1 MVKVPSTKQE
11 AVVSSSR
18 IREATLVVADN
29 EPCFEGTVACM
40 QSLPNLFESA
50 KVDRQVRPG

>member
-1 MVKVPSTKQE
+1 MVEVPSIKQE

-29 EPCFEGTVACM
+29 ELCFERTVACM

-50 KVDRQVRPG
+50 KGHGELR